1 MHHPHE
7 RTRRIREIRRTYDP
21 SHPCACIDWDVTCVS
36 CVVHWLLGEFLEE
49 RRQCAA
55 LLAEKEERGE

>member
-1 MHHPHE
+1 MRKPHE

-21 SHPCACIDWDVTCVS
+21 SRPCPCIDWDVTCVT

-49 RRQCAA
+49 RRQRAN
-55 LLAEKEERGE
+55 LEGVKEEPGE